1 MFGLYLFWMKNENII
16 KKKFREMMGD
26 TKFYQ
31 KIYLDKF
38 QHDRNIHFQHITI
51 KFGKVLQKQ
60 KKINNKLNMQID
72 NEKNSLSSNIL
83 QKNFKINKQKKIIIK
98 INTLTLWNK

>member
-1 MFGLYLFWMKNENII
+1 
-16 KKKFREMMGD
+16 MMGD

-83 QKNFKINKQKKIIIK
+83 QKILKLINKKNKNK
-98 INTLTLWNK
+98 NKYTNTLK

>member
-1 MFGLYLFWMKNENII
+1 
-16 KKKFREMMGD
+16 MGD

-38 QHDRNIHFQHITI
+38 QHDRNIHFQHIITS

-83 QKNFKINKQKKIIIK
+83 QKILKLINKNNNNKNKYTNTLKKIMHKNDTI
-98 INTLTLWNK
+98 